1 MCFSWRPKLIDLECY
16 FKTIKCPHLDENVQA
31 VKVLYNIKIS
41 KSKHQIT
48 NKSQITIFN
57 DQNSHRL
64 HLCRKGLF
72 QKMKVQ
78 RSSFQCS
85 VFIFLVLP
93 GQKQLSA
100 YAGYPLG

>member
-57 DQNSHRL
+57 DQNSHRGCIL
-64 HLCRKGLF
+64 ETRKLVSTDNYDIWYECRRITCLEF
-72 QKMKVQ
+72 
-78 RSSFQCS
+78 
-85 VFIFLVLP
+85 
-93 GQKQLSA
+93 
-100 YAGYPLG
+100 